1 MLLSRVILN
10 SQEQK
15 KRSYEAPYK
24 PNESL
29 DRFSYYFPANI
40 YELSLVVNNR
50 NDILGSIKLE
60 EELILR
66 LSLKDEISSIGICG
80 NSSANF

>member
-15 KRSYEAPYK
+15 KRSYEGPYK

-40 YELSLVVNNR
+40 YELSLVV
-50 NDILGSIKLE
+50 
-60 EELILR
+60 
-66 LSLKDEISSIGICG
+66 
-80 NSSANF
+80 